1 MGKKFKIALVSLV
14 VAEDVLL
21 SSCTVSDNHDLR
33 ESLEASTAIETSLSS
48 RPETCTPTTGIP
60 STQIP
65 ATNETTEEIT
75 ETIQVTIAQP
85 PEETTLPAA
94 TETTSPMI
102 TQAPTTEALTESTTQ
117 AATEA
122 PTESATAASTET
134 AAQTTTQ
141 PTTAPP
147 GTVFDTTSY
156 AWYNIRNNEHTLPGI
171 PDNAGPWLSA
181 YNGIFV
187 GDTTG
192 KVFYFTFDA
201 GADTGYAGHIMD
213 VLTNQG
219 IKATFFV
226 TKSYITNNPDVV
238 RRMVIDG
245 HTVANHTV
253 SHADLST
260 LSDEQIRQ
268 ELQSVEDEFYSV
280 TGTHLTR
287 CIRPPMGNYSER
299 SLYVTSQ
306 LGYKTVFWS
315 IAYKDYDVNNQPSYE
330 EAMAIVQNNY
340 HDGAIFLLHIASKT
354 DADALNDMILF
365 LKAQGYGFDVIG

>member
-1 MGKKFKIALVSLV
+1 MGKKIRIALVSLV

-21 SSCTVSDNHDLR
+21 SSCTVSDNHDLS

-65 ATNETTEEIT
+65 ATYETTEEMT
-75 ETIQVTIAQP
+75 ETIQVTTAQP
-85 PEETTLPAA
+85 PDETTLPAA

-102 TQAPTTEALTESTTQ
+102 TQAPST
-117 AATEA
+117 AA
-122 PTESATAASTET
+122 PTESTP
-134 AAQTTTQ
+134 QTTTQ
-141 PTTAPP
+141 PTAAPP

-171 PDNAGPWLSA
+171 PDNAGPWLNA

-201 GADTGYAGHIMD
+201 GADTGYAGQIMD

-268 ELQSVEDEFYSV
+268 EFQSVEDEFYSV

-287 CIRPPMGNYSER
+287 CIRPPKGNYSER

-315 IAYKDYDVNNQPSYE
+315 IAYKDYDINNQPSYE

-365 LKAQGYGFDVIG
+365 LKAQGYGFDVIS